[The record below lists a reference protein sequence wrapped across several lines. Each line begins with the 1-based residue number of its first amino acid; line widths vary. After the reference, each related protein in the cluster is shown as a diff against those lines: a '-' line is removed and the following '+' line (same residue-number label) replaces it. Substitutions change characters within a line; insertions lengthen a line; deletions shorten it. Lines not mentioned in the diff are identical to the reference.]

1 MGCSQSRLDDEEAV
15 QLCKQRKEFI
25 KQAVE
30 QRTRFASGHI
40 AYTHSLQKVSA
51 ALRDYIE
58 EDHEPHEFLD
68 SFKKTF
74 MPNMTVGFVPS
85 SVAMKVNYLR
95 ASGNPV
101 ISVQERIQSPEIVQ
115 VEAYSPINR
124 FGIDGFLA
132 MNSSFFPYHSPNN
145 RPNLPSLS
153 PQASQWDF
161 YWNPFSS
168 LDYHGYPTRSN
179 LDQVAINNEARG
191 EEEIPD
197 LEEDETEPDK
207 FTGKRYLAEERTN
220 FGINSSM
227 GATVVE
233 EDYDNN
239 DDNDEM
245 ECPEEGCGSGN
256 LDAPKALT
264 TGHVKPRHKIMAI
277 DDQDGD
283 EETPGFPVYVD
294 RRPTSMA
301 EVIRDLESQFH
312 SACNAANDASEL
324 LQGNFLNPVAIFRSA
339 SSPSPSPLAR
349 VLLNSS
355 STRDRDKGYDSS
367 DNLPEDPSML
377 SDSSH
382 QSTLERLYEWE
393 KKLYKEVRSG
403 ERVRIVYEK
412 NCTLFRDQDVKGED
426 PSAVDRTRVTIR
438 DLHAQ
443 MMVSMRSIDVISQ
456 RIETLRDEELHPQ
469 LLQLVKGL
477 ARMWKV
483 MAECHWTQK
492 RILEEAMILLP
503 RMQLSISSPGPHRPA
518 RSTSSLESEL
528 KNWRARFESWIA
540 AQRSYVHA
548 LTGWLQ
554 WCVRSNAPVDASP
567 RRSCSGT
574 HPLIGLCAEWSRRL
588 DEIHE
593 ASVLE
598 GIDYFTAGVRS
609 LSAQEVRENSLRNG
623 GGWKKSDGNIGE
635 VEAEGEVVIAEKMR
649 EDEIMMICGGI
660 AVAMSSLAEFAVDSS
675 KVYDQLVELWG
686 HAKCKDASPVDLAAT

>member
-40 AYTHSLQKVSA
+40 AYIHSLQKVSA

-312 SACNAANDASEL
+312 SACITHRADSAIEQLPQPCKDVESDGRVSLDTEENPRGSHDPPTQNAAL
-324 LQGNFLNPVAIFRSA
+324 NFITRS
-339 SSPSPSPLAR
+339 PQTSPLNLQPRIRTEELASQIR
-349 VLLNSS
+349 VMDRCSEILRPRAYRLATMVRQIQRSRRCFSS
-355 STRDRDKGYDSS
+355 SILQR
-367 DNLPEDPSML
+367 DPSINW
-377 SDSSH
+377 
-382 QSTLERLYEWE
+382 T
-393 KKLYKEVRSG
+393 VRG
-403 ERVRIVYEK
+403 MVKAVR
-412 NCTLFRDQDVKGED
+412 
-426 PSAVDRTRVTIR
+426 
-438 DLHAQ
+438 
-443 MMVSMRSIDVISQ
+443 
-456 RIETLRDEELHPQ
+456 
-469 LLQLVKGL
+469 
-477 ARMWKV
+477 
-483 MAECHWTQK
+483 
-492 RILEEAMILLP
+492 
-503 RMQLSISSPGPHRPA
+503 
-518 RSTSSLESEL
+518 
-528 KNWRARFESWIA
+528 
-540 AQRSYVHA
+540 
-548 LTGWLQ
+548 
-554 WCVRSNAPVDASP
+554 
-567 RRSCSGT
+567 
-574 HPLIGLCAEWSRRL
+574 
-588 DEIHE
+588 
-593 ASVLE
+593 
-598 GIDYFTAGVRS
+598 
-609 LSAQEVRENSLRNG
+609 
-623 GGWKKSDGNIGE
+623 
-635 VEAEGEVVIAEKMR
+635 
-649 EDEIMMICGGI
+649 
-660 AVAMSSLAEFAVDSS
+660 
-675 KVYDQLVELWG
+675 
-686 HAKCKDASPVDLAAT
+686 